1 MATKKAPP
9 GKRKKK
15 KRKIRLSLKS
25 SKMKKTDTYS
35 DQLGWSTDVGRTL
48 EEKAKPKGPDT
59 IKHQCQMCGTIMKV
73 PKPKKLVTLSHA
85 HTVNIKNSSNDQFN
99 ISSNSSICLTA
110 AINITATSIFLIE
123 F

>member
-25 SKMKKTDTYS
+25 SKMKKTDSYT

-48 EEKAKPKGPDT
+48 EEKAKPKAPDT

-73 PKPKKLVTLSHA
+73 PKPKKSRYT
-85 HTVNIKNSSNDQFN
+85 
-99 ISSNSSICLTA
+99 
-110 AINITATSIFLIE
+110 ITCPHCEHQE
-123 F
+123 FFE

>member
-15 KRKIRLSLKS
+15 KRKLRLSLKS
-25 SKMKKTDTYS
+25 SKMKKTDSYT

-73 PKPKKLVTLSHA
+73 PKPKKARYT
-85 HTVNIKNSSNDQFN
+85 
-99 ISSNSSICLTA
+99 
-110 AINITATSIFLIE
+110 ITCPHCEHQE
-123 F
+123 FFE